1 MSLLEKLFGCSHKR
15 FSFPQTRKI
24 KEQTVTYVCC
34 LKCGEEFEYDWKKM
48 EVVADGTER

>member
-15 FSFPQTRKI
+15 FSFPQT
-24 KEQTVTYVCC
+24 KEGRTYVCC